1 MKILGKVPG
10 TMWTRLDGFGPPPA
24 MQVGMVPALITS
36 ITFSISIA
44 QLALPNLLM
53 QFYAAKD
60 VRVIN

>member
-1 MKILGKVPG
+1 
-10 TMWTRLDGFGPPPA
+10 MWTRLDGFGPPPA